1 MGEFAR
7 RRVKH
12 FHPALERLQQRV
24 VSFDMFVGSYR
35 HNEGKVMCS
44 GVLGCRTDVANMA
57 VVKRIECATCQ
68 NRHAGLEEFANPLE
82 GTR

>member
-68 NRHAGLEEFANPLE
+68 NRHAGLEEIRESFG